1 MSEVA
6 WTRCF
11 QHGSTTCNID
21 LTQYYTNG
29 SASGGWRDSIVK
41 RIEEGLVRL
50 ETGLKSGGFKKGDY
64 SIYSGTSGLA
74 LLYLR
79 LSETLYANNPT
90 KRRHALDRALE
101 LITQPLNKLNGRKLT
116 FLCGDGG
123 VLALGAVLYTLCDN
137 SAVARHCTQGLQTLS
152 ELALTDHLMS
162 QELMYGCAGYLFAL
176 LFTKKYLPDS
186 IDTKLICRVAAHIVS
201 MGKEEAKCCSG
212 ATLLYTWHEKHYLG
226 AAHGL
231 AGILYTLLQS
241 SFVSPQ
247 ELSSTIAPSVNYLL
261 SQRYPSNNLRS
272 SLSSQLDQLVQWCHG
287 SPGFVP
293 LLTEINEQMA
303 GGIYLQEAIKCA
315 TPIWQRGLLRKSH
328 GLCHGT
334 LGNAYAFLDM
344 YQHTDDPTWLSKAV
358 HFTEWSMSP
367 RDVAKNYD
375 KEMKL
380 FDGLAGVIYFY
391 CDMLEP
397 KSAAFPGFQVP
408 K

>member
-11 QHGSTTCNID
+11 QHGSTNCNID
-21 LTQYYTNG
+21 VTQYYNNG
-29 SASGGWRDSIVK
+29 AACGSWRDNLVK
-41 RIEEGLVRL
+41 RIEEGMVKL
-50 ETGLKSGGFKKGDY
+50 ESGLKNGGFKKGDY

-79 LSETLYANNPT
+79 LSETLYVNNPT
-90 KRRHALDRALE
+90 KCRQALDRALE

-137 SAVARHCTQGLQTLS
+137 RAVARHCTQGLQTLS
-152 ELALTDHLMS
+152 ELALTDKLMP

-176 LFTKKYLPDS
+176 LFTRKYLPES
-186 IDTKLICRVAAHIVS
+186 IDNKLIARVAAHIVS
-201 MGKEEAKCCSG
+201 VGKEEAKWTSG

-226 AAHGL
+226 AAHGV

-241 SFVSPQ
+241 GVVSLQ
-247 ELSSTIAPSVNYLL
+247 ELNATVAPSVNYLL
-261 SQRYPSNNLRS
+261 SQRYSSNNLPS

-287 SPGFVP
+287 APGFVP
-293 LLTEINEQMA
+293 LLTETHQHLP
-303 GGIYLQEAIKCA
+303 GGVYLQEAIKCA
-315 TPIWQRGLLRKSH
+315 TPIWQRGLLRKGH

-334 LGNAYAFLDM
+334 LGNAYAFLDL
-344 YQHTDDPTWLSKAV
+344 YQRTEDPTWLSKAV
-358 HFTEWSMSP
+358 HFAEWSMSQK
-367 RDVAKNYD
+367 DVAKTYES
-375 KEMKL
+375 EMKL